1 MRLSAVYEL
10 HLIACQPF
18 CTCAFIMLKQLLISS
33 IICSPALCDEP
44 AGRVRRGSAGGDGD
58 VHVSSCWSA
67 NAYHQLETQ
76 LGTHS
81 TQQQVGL
88 MFFFYILLSSPGGNR
103 KFSPTVSF
111 VERAC
116 VALFGQAVSNK
127 TSGESNSCSV
137 DRQQTARI

>member
-1 MRLSAVYEL
+1 
-10 HLIACQPF
+10 
-18 CTCAFIMLKQLLISS
+18 MLKQLLISS

-111 VERAC
+111 EQEHVLHCLGKLSPIKHLVKAIPAQLIGSRPRGFKNYYELAFSTQFSPDC
-116 VALFGQAVSNK
+116 FK
-127 TSGESNSCSV
+127 
-137 DRQQTARI
+137 